1 MEIKGYLNSS
11 NLVIDCKYFGAKPG
25 DEEE

>member
-1 MEIKGYLNSS
+1 MRGYPKSS
-11 NLVIDCKYFGAKPG
+11 NLVIDCKYFGVKPG